1 MKVILL
7 LLLLFFPLAPQALDK
22 EFDCL
27 VRNVYHESRG
37 EPEKGKI
44 AVALVTLNRVDSG
57 KYPNTICGVVYQKN
71 QFSWTKN
78 YSKVKIN
85 AEQWQASKD
94 AAFTAY
100 MNRNVLGHFPA
111 ISFHNLNVNPKWEMK
126 FLTQVKNHKFYH

>member
-1 MKVILL
+1 MLW
-7 LLLLFFPLAPQALDK
+7 FPLTPQALDK

-27 VRNVYHESRG
+27 VRNVYFESRS

-57 KYPNTICGVVYQKN
+57 KYAKTICGVVYQKS

-85 AEQWQASKD
+85 IDQWEASKE
-94 AAFTAY
+94 AALTAY
-100 MNRNVLGHFPA
+100 MNRNILGNFTATH
-111 ISFHNLNVNPKWEMK
+111 FHNGSVNPGWKLK
-126 FLTQVKNHKFYH
+126 YVGKIGQHRFYS